1 MQFDA
6 GSARAPLRRELEEQL
21 AGQPADPLQELSSIV
36 AHHTAECWGD
46 ACRKKAG
53 AASFPL
59 ANGADS
65 RVGRL
70 RAYGNAINAQAAAEF
85 IRAAREAIEL

>member
-6 GSARAPLRRELEEQL
+6 GSARTPLRRELEEQL

-36 AHHTAECWGD
+36 ASHAAQRWGE

-59 ANGADS
+59 ADNAS
-65 RVGRL
+65 ARVGRL
-70 RAYGNAINAQAAAEF
+70 RAYGNAINAEAAAEF
-85 IRAAREAIEL
+85 IRAAREVILI